1 MPTYKTR
8 EALFK
13 DSRTKSDEEWHNWIA
28 TLLVNPKTITDRLY
42 HISFKDNLPKT
53 ITPQSVFATG
63 AAEHVLYNE
72 RLPPRLSTST
82 SVLGCWQGIYA
93 NFSEMFERDVE
104 KHKRITIFVYEVT
117 PHVDALILTD
127 KTATHEWLL
136 YDAHLTKEHS
146 VFGGCDLQLLGEVVL
161 KNTTEAPDKEWT
173 TFHPYGLKK
182 YNMLYS
188 NPPFVIAKSTLPNA
202 VTLESFNLT
211 TEQPMSDITES
222 KINNKNEGY
231 VEAISQ
237 EAMENPFRG
246 MTDSIKDKLHRVIS
260 NVAFFKHGESTASIS
275 SEASYNFKE
284 NARNKVSAE
293 VNYIDIK
300 DIKVVVPVGFTGDY
314 IGYVSLLS
322 EQYLVMQNLT
332 KDVIAPT
339 HNLILK
345 YIGKPDTMT
354 SIENSDLAR
363 IKLHSTEIES
373 FKKRMNTFFSSS
385 QKHQALPISKL
396 VRSNSEFNQMVTNIT
411 VTIIPALADS
421 KSQRDMFKSYKDL
434 HQSIDLLMVRI
445 EQKPDV
451 YRLNKLNAERLAKLL
466 NDVAVEIEILG
477 ALHVY
482 MNQLLI
488 CVVELQKTLLIN
500 ASIE

>member
-53 ITPQSVFATG
+53 ITPQPVFATG
-63 AAEHVLYNE
+63 GAEHVLYNE

-161 KNTTEAPDKEWT
+161 KNTAEAPDKEWT

-188 NPPFVIAKSTLPNA
+188 NPPFIIAKSTLPNT

-211 TEQPMSDITES
+211 TEQHMSDITES
-222 KINNKNEGY
+222 KIHSANLPHLD
-231 VEAISQ
+231 AISQ
-237 EAMENPFRG
+237 EAISNPFSGITAGIKRNLHNVIINLQDLQ
-246 MTDSIKDKLHRVIS
+246 TDKYQTSLAETYV
-260 NVAFFKHGESTASIS
+260 T
-275 SEASYNFKE
+275 FKE
-284 NARNKVSAE
+284 NAHNNSKEFKNSNHLE
-293 VNYIDIK
+293 VK
-300 DIKVVVPVGFTGDY
+300 GLQVVVPTGFTGDY
-314 IGYVSLLS
+314 ISYTRVLGA
-322 EQYLVMQNLT
+322 QFKAMQNIT
-332 KDVIAPT
+332 NDVLEPT

-345 YIGKPDTMT
+345 YIGKPDTM
-354 SIENSDLAR
+354 SNVSNDDLKR
-363 IKLHSTEIES
+363 IKFHDKEIET
-373 FKKRMNTFFSSS
+373 FKKSMNKFFDPKK
-385 QKHQALPISKL
+385 KHQALPIGKL
-396 VRSNSEFNQMVTNIT
+396 VRSTKEFNQLATELGGAILPWMLNTKWQTEVFRSYT
-411 VTIIPALADS
+411 AL
-421 KSQRDMFKSYKDL
+421 Q
-434 HQSIDLLMVRI
+434 QSIDLLLVRI
-445 EQKPDV
+445 EQKPQE
-451 YRLNKLNAERLAKLL
+451 YQLNKLNAERLAKLI
-466 NDVAVEIEILG
+466 NDAAVEVELVS
-477 ALHVY
+477 AMFVY
-482 MNQLLI
+482 MNQLVECAIHLQEALI
-488 CVVELQKTLLIN
+488 KTVE
-500 ASIE
+500 